1 MTSGVEPAI
10 DVQGLT
16 KRFGDFVAVGDLD
29 LTVERGEVF
38 GFLGPNG
45 SGKSTTIRT
54 FLDQIRPTS
63 GTVRIF
69 GLDSG
74 RDSREVRSRI
84 GSVPGDPALYPRLT
98 GRQVLDYFARLRG
111 GVDLRYLEE
120 LTTRLG
126 PDLDKKISECS
137 TGNRQKVGLIQ
148 ALMHRPDLLVLDEPS
163 SGLDPLVQQ
172 EFHAL
177 VNEARDEGRTV
188 FLSTHTLSEV
198 ERVADRV
205 AIIRHGR
212 LAAVESIEELRR
224 KAIRRLDMEFAEP
237 VSGDL
242 FTDLDGVRDVGVDRS
257 RVRVAFDGS
266 INPILA
272 AAMSHE
278 LLDLHT
284 EDADL
289 EEIFLAYYEDD
300 QTYQAGARTPA
311 DGVPATRTKGR
322 HAR

>member
-1 MTSGVEPAI
+1 MNRAPEIAI
-10 DVQGLT
+10 ELRGLT
-16 KRFGDFVAVGDLD
+16 KRFGDFTAVDGLD
-29 LTVERGEVF
+29 LTVNSGEVF

-54 FLDQIRPTS
+54 VLDQIRPTS
-63 GTVRIF
+63 GTARVF
-69 GLDSG
+69 GLDSV
-74 RDSREVRSRI
+74 RDSLEVRSRL
-84 GSVPGDPALYPRLT
+84 GYVPGDLALYPRLT
-98 GRQVLDYFARLRG
+98 GAQVLDYFARLRG

-163 SGLDPLVQQ
+163 TGLDPLVQQ

-300 QTYQAGARTPA
+300 QTDQAGARTPA